1 MDELNVFHSAWNFP
15 FLGREISR
23 ALLCKSKM
31 GLSAECELGTGT
43 ELCETQVFAP
53 QLVSKT
59 SGQTSRI
66 GFVWDRVNFLQ

>member
-59 SGQTSRI
+59 FGQISCI
-66 GFVWDRVNFLQ
+66 GFLWDRVNFPQ